1 MQTLETPKFIKKCIK
16 MKSYKVQVVVTKTMW
31 VTQDDIDEDTSS
43 GMLCAPNR
51 EINEQVAIDYAK
63 GTLIEEMRNNPNR
76 GSAKI
81 IAIFD
86 HDTKELKQRR
96 KRLF

>member
-1 MQTLETPKFIKKCIK
+1 

-31 VTQDDIDEDTSS
+31 VTQDDIDEDMSD
-43 GMLCAPNR
+43 GMFSASPMELD
-51 EINEQVAIDYAK
+51 EQVAINYAK

>member
-1 MQTLETPKFIKKCIK
+1 
-16 MKSYKVQVVVTKTMW
+16 MKSYKVQVVITKTMW

-43 GMLCAPNR
+43 GMFCAPNR
-51 EINEQVAIDYAK
+51 EIDEQVAIDYAK

>member
-1 MQTLETPKFIKKCIK
+1 MEL
-16 MKSYKVQVVVTKTMW
+16 
-31 VTQDDIDEDTSS
+31 D
-43 GMLCAPNR
+43 
-51 EINEQVAIDYAK
+51 EQVAINYAK

>member
-1 MQTLETPKFIKKCIK
+1 

-31 VTQDDIDEDTSS
+31 VTQDDIDEDASD
-43 GMLCAPNR
+43 GMFRAPSI
-51 EINEQVAIDYAK
+51 ELDEQVAIDYAK

>member
-1 MQTLETPKFIKKCIK
+1 
-16 MKSYKVQVVVTKTMW
+16 MW
-31 VTQDDIDEDTSS
+31 VTQDDIDEDTAT
-43 GMLCAPNR
+43 GMIAAPSR
-51 EINEQVAIDYAK
+51 EIDEQVAIDYAK

-86 HDTKELKQRR
+86 HNTKELKQRR

>member
-1 MQTLETPKFIKKCIK
+1 
-16 MKSYKVQVVVTKTMW
+16 MKSYKVQVIVTKTMW
-31 VTQDDIDEDTSS
+31 VTQEDIDADVCD
-43 GMLCAPNR
+43 GMFCASAM
-51 EINEQVAIDYAK
+51 ELDEQVAINYAK
-63 GTLIEEMRNNPNR
+63 GTLIEELRNNPNR

>member
-1 MQTLETPKFIKKCIK
+1 

-31 VTQDDIDEDTSS
+31 VTQDDIDEDTSD
-43 GMLCAPNR
+43 GMFSAPNL
-51 EINEQVAIDYAK
+51 EIDEQVAIDYAK